1 MFTQSCVNSDM
12 HSTPSTNRVHGSA
25 VTTQPSAGR
34 PRPEST
40 ESRREQSTSFCLPVA
55 EEEGRGGGA
64 GGSTPRSP
72 SRRRC
77 SVTSLPPERRGVFE
91 TRSIFQFPYRRS
103 SSGYFSCEGD
113 SLPASPLSPRAPT
126 ATRATQTPSP
136 SAQVVE
142 HALLRVAE
150 EPGSSARPSSARL
163 RGPAGAMQAVEIGRE
178 LRRIGDD
185 YNHYILR
192 GAAGRRVVIHQN
204 QLLPHIHQEPAIL
217 LCMGLLIFLIGRYL
231 HGIANG
237 QLDQSAV

>member
-1 MFTQSCVNSDM
+1 MFTQSCVTSDM
-12 HSTPSTNRVHGSA
+12 HSTPRAHGSA

-34 PRPEST
+34 PRPKST
-40 ESRREQSTSFCLPVA
+40 ESRREQSTGFCSPVA
-55 EEEGRGGGA
+55 EEEERGGGA

-77 SVTSLPPERRGVFE
+77 SVASLPPERRGVFE

-103 SSGYFSCEGD
+103 SSGYFSLEGD

-136 SAQVVE
+136 CAQVVE

-150 EPGSSARPSSARL
+150 DQ
-163 RGPAGAMQAVEIGRE
+163 AGAMQAVEIGRE

-185 YNHYILR
+185 YNDYILR

-217 LCMGLLIFLIGRYL
+217 LCMGLLFFLIGRYL

-237 QLDQSAV
+237 QPDQSAV

>member
-1 MFTQSCVNSDM
+1 MFTQSCVISDM
-12 HSTPSTNRVHGSA
+12 HSTPRAHESA
-25 VTTQPSAGR
+25 VSAGR
-34 PRPEST
+34 PRPKST
-40 ESRREQSTSFCLPVA
+40 ESRREQGTGFCSPVA
-55 EEEGRGGGA
+55 EEEERGGGA

-77 SVTSLPPERRGVFE
+77 SVASLASERRGVFE

-103 SSGYFSCEGD
+103 SSGYFSFEGD
-113 SLPASPLSPRAPT
+113 SLPASPLSPT

-136 SAQVVE
+136 CAQVVE

-150 EPGSSARPSSARL
+150 EQ
-163 RGPAGAMQAVEIGRE
+163 AGAMQAVEIGRE

-185 YNHYILR
+185 YNDYILR

-231 HGIANG
+231 HGFANG
-237 QLDQSAV
+237 QPDQSAV